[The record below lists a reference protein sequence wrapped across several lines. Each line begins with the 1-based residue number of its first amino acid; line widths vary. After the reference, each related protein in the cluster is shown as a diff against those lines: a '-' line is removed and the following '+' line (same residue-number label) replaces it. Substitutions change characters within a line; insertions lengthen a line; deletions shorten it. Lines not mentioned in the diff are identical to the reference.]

1 MFETEEGA
9 EYTDPGAQCYDNE
22 DGDISDSV
30 TVSGQIVNMS
40 VPNIYQITYD
50 CEDTDGNGAQTIV
63 RTVVVIPQM
72 IADENGDGF
81 DDDGFIAG
89 AQSGDINL
97 DGTLNIVDIII
108 YINAILNND

>member
-1 MFETEEGA
+1 
-9 EYTDPGAQCYDNE
+9 
-22 DGDISDSV
+22 
-30 TVSGQIVNMS
+30 
-40 VPNIYQITYD
+40 
-50 CEDTDGNGAQTIV
+50 
-63 RTVVVIPQM
+63 M

-89 AQSGDINL
+89 AQSGDVNL